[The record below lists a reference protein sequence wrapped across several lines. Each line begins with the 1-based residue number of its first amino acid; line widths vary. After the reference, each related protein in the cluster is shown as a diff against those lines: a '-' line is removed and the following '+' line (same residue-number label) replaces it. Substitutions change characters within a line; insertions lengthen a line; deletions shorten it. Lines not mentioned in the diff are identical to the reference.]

1 MNDESLHADLVVAAL
16 YQFVSLE
23 NYQDLREPLL
33 SICHDARIKG
43 TLLLAREGINGTIAG
58 HRKGIDRVLSW
69 LRSDP
74 RLDGLQWKES
84 YHASAPFHRMKV
96 KLKKEIVTMGVDDID
111 PTLCVGR
118 YATPEQW
125 NALIDDPDCLVID
138 TRNDYEVA
146 IGTFEGSVNPTTKSF
161 RDLPEWIRENL
172 EPERHRKIAMFC
184 TGGIRCEKS
193 TSFLISEGFE
203 EVWHLQGGILNYLE
217 RVPVAE
223 SRWRGECFVFD
234 SRVAVNHSLSKGS
247 YDQCYACR
255 HPVTEADKASTHYRQ
270 GVSCPHCY
278 EHLSSDQQ
286 ARFTERQKQVDLASA
301 RGQQHIGAPPPAR
314 QASAGSSQ
322 TADPLEQKPGR
333 IKQAD

>member
-1 MNDESLHADLVVAAL
+1 MNDESPQADLVIAAL

-33 SICHDARIKG
+33 SVCHEARIKG

-58 HRKGIDRVLSW
+58 HREGIDRVLSW

-74 RLDGLQWKES
+74 RLEGLQWKES

-172 EPERHRKIAMFC
+172 EPKRHRKIAMFC
-184 TGGIRCEKS
+184 TGGIRCEKAS
-193 TSFLISEGFE
+193 IFLKRKGFKN
-203 EVWHLQGGILNYLE
+203 VFQLKGGILNYLNKIE
-217 RVPVAE
+217 KKD
-223 SRWRGECFVFD
+223 SLWKGECFVFD
-234 SRVAVNHSLSKGS
+234 NRVSLKHKLKQGTYSVCSG
-247 YDQCYACR
+247 CR
-255 HPVTEADKASTHYRQ
+255 KPFSPKDKKSNKYEE
-270 GVSCPHCY
+270 GVSCPRCY
-278 EHLSSDQQ
+278 DTLSNSQKT
-286 ARFTERQKQVDLASA
+286 RFRMRQNQINLAKK
-301 RGQQHIGAPPPAR
+301 
-314 QASAGSSQ
+314 AGKKHKF
-322 TADPLEQKPGR
+322 EKEF
-333 IKQAD
+333 

>member
-1 MNDESLHADLVVAAL
+1 MEGVLPCERTVSSDEGQA
-16 YQFVSLE
+16 E
-23 NYQDLREPLL
+23 
-33 SICHDARIKG
+33 
-43 TLLLAREGINGTIAG
+43 
-58 HRKGIDRVLSW
+58 
-69 LRSDP
+69 
-74 RLDGLQWKES
+74 
-84 YHASAPFHRMKV
+84 
-96 KLKKEIVTMGVDDID
+96 KEIVTMGVDDID

-161 RDLPEWIRENL
+161 RDLPGWIRENL

-217 RVPVAE
+217 CVPVEE

-255 HPVTEADKASTHYRQ
+255 HPITEAEKHQNTTEKVSHAPAVTSICRPISRHAS
-270 GVSCPHCY
+270 
-278 EHLSSDQQ
+278 LSVKSRWTWLRLVASSTSVHHHPRDRQ
-286 ARFTERQKQVDLASA
+286 ARAHRKC
-301 RGQQHIGAPPPAR
+301 
-314 QASAGSSQ
+314 
-322 TADPLEQKPGR
+322 
-333 IKQAD
+333 

>member
-1 MNDESLHADLVVAAL
+1 MNDELPHTDLVVAAL
-16 YQFVSLE
+16 YQFVLLE
-23 NYQDLREPLL
+23 NYQDLRQPLL
-33 SICHDARIKG
+33 SVCHDAGVKG

-58 HRKGIDRVLSW
+58 HRQGIDRVLSW
-69 LRSDP
+69 LRLDP
-74 RLDGLQWKES
+74 RLEGLQCKES
-84 YHASAPFHRMKV
+84 YHANAPFHRVKV
-96 KLKKEIVTMGVDDID
+96 KLKKEIVTMGVEDVD

-125 NALIDDPDCLVID
+125 NALVDDPDCLVID

-146 IGTFEGSVNPTTKSF
+146 IGTFEGSINPTTKSF
-161 RDLPEWIRENL
+161 RDLPGWIRENL

-217 RVPVAE
+217 QVPEEE
-223 SRWRGECFVFD
+223 SRWQGECFVFD
-234 SRVAVNHSLSKGS
+234 SRVAVDHSLSKGS

-255 HPVTEADKASTHYRQ
+255 HPITEVDKASKHYRK
-270 GVSCPHCY
+270 GVSCPRCY
-278 EHLSSDQQ
+278 EHLTSDQQ

-301 RGQQHIGAPPPAR
+301 RGQQHIGAAPPAR
-314 QASAGSSQ
+314 QESAESSQ
-322 TADPLEQKPGR
+322 SADPLEQKPGR
-333 IKQAD
+333 IK